1 MPPAELR
8 LTPAQQDALRQ
19 IAAAAM
25 RASSEV
31 LSDLILR
38 TVEVGEPQLSGTTW
52 DELGQT
58 MSEPVLVVR
67 VEYVQGVQGSN
78 LLVMRPADAAR
89 VAALMMGEDQSFPES
104 LDELHLSAVSEAM
117 NQMMGASATAL
128 SQLFGRTIIISP
140 PTTALQP
147 FSSANGPLL
156 AGSEAGTDLV
166 QVAFPI
172 RIADDVAAPIE
183 SLVVQLFPGDFAR
196 RLSDEYLAL
205 RRQGAS
211 AAAPASASAHSP
223 AHGSTSGPVRAA
235 ASAPAPAPAPA
246 SAASGPKAGPAP
258 AAVSAWQPD
267 PLAEEEPA
275 REQEEEEEDRISF
288 ELIKRITVPVTVRLG
303 QAHLSLQDVLSLT
316 RGSIVQLDTADG
328 QPVDVLVSGTLV
340 ARGEV
345 VVVRERFGVRITEL
359 VRPDLLPG
367 GGSSGG

>member
-38 TVEVGEPQLSGTTW
+38 TVEVGEPYLSGTTW
-52 DELGQT
+52 DELGQAMT
-58 MSEPVLVVR
+58 EPVLVVR

-89 VAALMMGEDQSFPES
+89 VAALMMGEDQGAAPS

-156 AGSEAGTDLV
+156 AGSEPGADLV

-172 RIADDVAAPIE
+172 RIADDVDAPIE
-183 SLVVQLFPGDFAR
+183 SLIVQLFPGDFAR
-196 RLSDEYLAL
+196 RLSDEYLAM
-205 RRQGAS
+205 RRQGAP
-211 AAAPASASAHSP
+211 ADAPAP
-223 AHGSTSGPVRAA
+223 PVRAA
-235 ASAPAPAPAPA
+235 APAAAPARAPA
-246 SAASGPKAGPAP
+246 SAALGAKANPGA
-258 AAVSAWQPD
+258 AAVSTWQPD
-267 PLAEEEPA
+267 PLEEEPA
-275 REQEEEEEDRISF
+275 QGHEARPEGPEEDRISF

-328 QPVDVLVSGTLV
+328 EPVDVLVSGTLV

-359 VRPDLLPG
+359 VRPELLP
-367 GGSSGG
+367 GGSSGGG

>member
-1 MPPAELR
+1 
-8 LTPAQQDALRQ
+8 
-19 IAAAAM
+19 M

-38 TVEVGEPQLSGTTW
+38 TVEVGDPQLSGATW
-52 DELGQT
+52 DELAET
-58 MSEPVLVVR
+58 MAEPMLVVR
-67 VEYVQGVQGSN
+67 VEYVQGVKGSN
-78 LLVMRPADAAR
+78 LLVMRPAEAAR
-89 VAALMMGEDQSFPES
+89 VAALMMGQDQSFPES

-140 PTTALQP
+140 PTTAVQP
-147 FSSANGPLL
+147 FAANGSLL
-156 AGSEAGTDLV
+156 ATNEGTDLV
-166 QVAFPI
+166 QVVFPL

-183 SLVVQLFPGDFAR
+183 SRIVQVFPGDFAR
-196 RLSDEYLAL
+196 RLSDEYLAMQ
-205 RRQGAS
+205 RQ
-211 AAAPASASAHSP
+211 
-223 AHGSTSGPVRAA
+223 
-235 ASAPAPAPAPA
+235 SAPAPSPAPGPSSAPDAA
-246 SAASGPKAGPAP
+246 SAVPRSAAGPVP
-258 AAVSAWQPD
+258 AAVSAWDPD
-267 PLAEEEPA
+267 PLAEEERA
-275 REQEEEEEDRISF
+275 VEEDRISF

-367 GGSSGG
+367 GGSGG